1 MNNGKIRFAA
11 IAFAAVLSSGAV
23 KLGAQ
28 TVAPGPTDAH
38 AVIENMTVRNHSP
51 QSFQAQVQISGHM
64 VSFPFFGGKID
75 GTCLFKRPNAYQV
88 VFGRST
94 RYTDAVKRLLV
105 EIASPWQW
113 EANRNITVDPESVS
127 LDGHAVIRLR
137 LTARS
142 TDDKLDYA
150 LATVNRAT
158 YDLEQM
164 EWHYQDG
171 SSVLVTQTYSTV
183 GQYNVVASQHADLH
197 FPGVR
202 AVADARYT
210 NYETNLALDDRSFAK
225 DK

>member
-1 MNNGKIRFAA
+1 MTSSKIRFAA
-11 IAFAAVLSSGAV
+11 IAFAVVLSSGTV

-28 TVAPGPTDAH
+28 TIAPPPTGAH
-38 AVIENMTVRNHSP
+38 EIIENMTARNHTP

-64 VSFPFFGGKID
+64 VSFPFFGAKFD

-113 EANRNITVDPESVS
+113 EANRNITIDPESLT
-127 LDGHAVIRLR
+127 LDGQAAIRLR
-137 LTARS
+137 LTAKS
-142 TDDKLDYA
+142 ADDKLDYA
-150 LATVNRAT
+150 VATVNRAT

-171 SSVLVTQTYSTV
+171 SSVLVTQTYNTV
-183 GQYNVVASQHADLH
+183 GQYHVVASQHADVH
-197 FPGVR
+197 FPGVH
-202 AVADARYT
+202 AVVDAQYT
-210 NYETNLALDDRSFAK
+210 NYETNVALDDRSFAK